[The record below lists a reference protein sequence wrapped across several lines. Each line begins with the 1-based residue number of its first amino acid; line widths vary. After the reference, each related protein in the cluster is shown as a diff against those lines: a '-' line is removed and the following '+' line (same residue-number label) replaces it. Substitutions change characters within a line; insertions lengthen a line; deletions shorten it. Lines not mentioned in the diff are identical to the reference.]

1 MSNRPH
7 WTPLHASLHRTLRQ
21 RQLLAQNHRVLVAVS
36 GGQDSLCLTKLLL
49 DLQPKWGWQLAI
61 AHCDHRWPSDVGI
74 VEHVQELAQRWEIQ
88 FYLKTASEVS
98 ASEAAARQWRYQAL
112 IEIAQAQGYH
122 DVVTGHTKSDRA
134 ETVLYNLIRGTG
146 ADGLQSLTWKRP
158 LACGL
163 QLVRPLL
170 EVTRNET
177 FQFCQQLHLPIWE
190 DAYNQDLNY
199 ARNRIRQELL
209 PYIKTH
215 FNPQVETALAQT
227 AELLRADVEYL
238 ENAAKEL
245 RHKAIASVRGEEQDT
260 NCLPLRLNRFVLQQA
275 PLALQRRVIR
285 QFLKDTQKAAPS
297 FEQIEEIAALVT
309 APNRSRT
316 SSFPRGVTAVVEGNW
331 IVLQVEGF

>member
-1 MSNRPH
+1 MSNRPR
-7 WTPLHASLHRTLRQ
+7 WTPLHATLHRTLRQ

-74 VEHVQELAQRWEIQ
+74 AEHVQQLAQSWEIP
-88 FYLKTASEVS
+88 FYLKTASQVT

-112 IEIAQAQGYH
+112 IEIAQAHGYRE
-122 DVVTGHTKSDRA
+122 VVTGHTKSDRA
-134 ETVLYNLIRGTG
+134 ETALYNLIRGTG
-146 ADGLQSLTWKRP
+146 ADGLQALTWQRP
-158 LACGL
+158 LAPGL

-190 DAYNQDLNY
+190 DSYNRDLNY

-215 FNPQVETALAQT
+215 FNPQVETALSQT

-238 ENAAKEL
+238 ENAATEL
-245 RHKAIASVRGEEQDT
+245 RQKAIASVSGEEHDS
-260 NCLPLRLNRFVLQQA
+260 NGLPLRLNRLVLQQA

-285 QFLKDTQKAAPS
+285 QFLKDAQQAAPN
-297 FEQIEEIAALVT
+297 FEQIEEITALIT
-309 APNRSRT
+309 APNHSRT